1 MSYCVPVDFKGEEVL
16 VIVTHMEYIPEQPQT
31 RYQEC
36 IPEHVEIEAGYCVS
50 RTGEVDFDAV
60 LEEVD
65 IQPQLLALWK
75 QEDAEMRV
83 ESRL

>member
-1 MSYCVPVDFKGEEVL
+1 MSYCVTVDFKGEEVL
-16 VIVTHMEYIPEQPQT
+16 VVVTHMEYIPEQPQT
-31 RYQEC
+31 RYQEY

-50 RTGEVDFDAV
+50 RAGEVDFDSV

-65 IQPQLLALWK
+65 IQSQLLALYK